1 MENLNLILLI
11 CLIIPMSMMLTVF
24 KGHSRMLCA
33 FLLAGMFMCVFSGE
47 INGLIA
53 SVYGLDTQSIAVNVS
68 PLVEEI
74 AKAIPIIFTAFLIK
88 PTSQKLAEFS
98 IAIGVGF
105 ATLENMCILLSS
117 GNISFGYALF
127 RAIGAGMM
135 HGICTLIVG
144 LAMKNVVEKKM
155 VFFSGTL
162 SALSVAVIYH
172 SIYNML
178 ISSRFM
184 AAGIVLPVLTFA
196 IIIIVSTA
204 KNKKSEK
211 QDKEKING

>member
-1 MENLNLILLI
+1 MENLNLILFI
-11 CLIIPMSMMLTVF
+11 CLMIPISMMLLIF
-24 KGHSRMLCA
+24 KGHSRVLCG

-47 INGLIA
+47 INGLV
-53 SVYGLDTQSIAVNVS
+53 SNLNDWDTQNIAVNIA

-74 AKAIPIIFTAFLIK
+74 AKALPVIFIAFLLK
-88 PTSQKLAEFS
+88 PSSQKLAEYS
-98 IAIGVGF
+98 LAIGVGF
-105 ATLENMCILLSS
+105 ATLENICVLINSE
-117 GNISFGYALF
+117 GISLGYALL
-127 RAIGAGMM
+127 RAVGAGVM

-144 LAMKNVVEKKM
+144 LAMKNIVEKKV

-184 AAGIVLPVLTFA
+184 AAGIILPVITFA
-196 IIIIVSTA
+196 VIMTENIVR
-204 KNKKSEK
+204 NKKTAS
-211 QDKEKING
+211 